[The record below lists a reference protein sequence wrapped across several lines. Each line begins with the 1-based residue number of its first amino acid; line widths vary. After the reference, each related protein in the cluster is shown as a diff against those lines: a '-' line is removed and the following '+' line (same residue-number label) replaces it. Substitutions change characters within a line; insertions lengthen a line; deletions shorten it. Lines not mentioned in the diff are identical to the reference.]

1 MVIQISEGSSVVVVG
16 TYSFKNGAPLRGSR
30 CLIRPRFLWQVG
42 FQTQPVAAAAQWD
55 RFYLKINSH
64 VAISRIFA

>member
-1 MVIQISEGSSVVVVG
+1 MEEVVEMNGDSDFRGILSVLDG

-42 FQTQPVAAAAQWD
+42 FQTQPVAAAQWD
-55 RFYLKINSH
+55 RFYIEK
-64 VAISRIFA
+64 